1 MGRGVQGI
9 HGHPSFEISYAQSKK
24 INSSGKEIGGK
35 SFEERG
41 RKEIVGTK
49 K

>member
-1 MGRGVQGI
+1 M
-9 HGHPSFEISYAQSKK
+9 
-24 INSSGKEIGGK
+24 NSIRTKIGGK

-49 K
+49 SELEKEDTFLESL